1 MYHRGVEMP
10 KIVKSLSDKEIS
22 NAKPLEGEYSLS
34 DGDGLH
40 LLIKPDGTKQ
50 WVFRYTSPTQNKRR
64 KTSFGTYPKISLVHA
79 RKKRNDF
86 QDLILQGIDP
96 IDDKR
101 EAKVEEKR
109 IEASSFSNVVTQWL
123 NAQENRLGK
132 DTFKR
137 KKALFENFVIPVFR
151 DRSIADITHK
161 ELTTILEVKAQQHP
175 ETARRLF
182 ANFDDLWRYA
192 CSREY
197 CTENITTKIHRR
209 STLPQPKIKHYP
221 KITDPII
228 LKELVKTIY
237 SYSGHVSSKN
247 ALKLVL
253 HVPLRA
259 SNLVALRWSYID
271 FEKQSLTIPR
281 HEMKSKNADTRDFT
295 LPLTDEAIAILKEQ
309 YLFTSH
315 LEYVFHLN
323 DSHLNK
329 ETPNMALKRM
339 GFDDEVNGRKQ
350 TIHSFRGT
358 FRSLADT
365 HNRDHMCSF
374 EAKEKVLDHAVGD
387 KTERAYTHQAVYDKE
402 MRLLLVWWSEYV
414 LKMVEG

>member
-1 MYHRGVEMP
+1 MP
-10 KIVKSLSDKEIS
+10 RIVKPLTDKQVS
-22 NAKPLEGEYSLS
+22 SAKPSEKAYTLP
-34 DGDGLH
+34 DGQGLH
-40 LLIKPDGTKQ
+40 LLITPDGRKA
-50 WVFRYTSPTQNKRR
+50 WEIIYLSPTHKKRR
-64 KTSFGTYPKISLVHA
+64 KTSFGTFPTVSLKDA
-79 RKKRNDF
+79 RKKRDEF
-86 QDLILQGIDP
+86 QNIIKQGIDP
-96 IDDKR
+96 IDGKR
-101 EAKVEEKR
+101 EEKAELKLH
-109 IEASSFSNVVTQWL
+109 IESNFKNVVTQWL
-123 NAQENRLGK
+123 NSQESRIGK

-197 CTENITTKIHRR
+197 CQVNITANIYRKT
-209 STLPQPKIKHYP
+209 TLPKPKINHIP

-228 LKELVKTIY
+228 LKELINAIY
-237 SYSGHVSSKN
+237 SYSGHVCSKN

-259 SNLVALRWSYID
+259 SNLVTLKWAYID

-281 HEMKSKNADTRDFT
+281 AEMKSKNADPRDFT

-315 LEYVFHLN
+315 LDYVFHIN
-323 DSHLNK
+323 GTHLNK

-339 GFDDEVNGRKQ
+339 GFNDEVNGRKQ

-365 HNRDHMCSF
+365 HNREHGCSF
-374 EAKEKVLDHAVGD
+374 EAKEKALDHSIGD
-387 KTERAYTHQAVYDKE
+387 KTERAYTHQAIYYDE
-402 MRLLLVWWSEYV
+402 MKILLEWWSKYV
-414 LKMVEG
+414 LAMMEHK

>member
-1 MYHRGVEMP
+1 MP
-10 KIVKSLSDKEIS
+10 RIVKPLTDKQVNS
-22 NAKPLEGEYSLS
+22 AKPNGKAYTL
-34 DGDGLH
+34 
-40 LLIKPDGTKQ
+40 PDGQGLQLLVSPDGRKS
-50 WVFRYTSPTQNKRR
+50 WELVFLSPTLHKRR
-64 KTSFGTYPKISLVHA
+64 KTSFGVYPYVTLAEA
-79 RKKRNDF
+79 RKKRDEF
-86 QDLILQGIDP
+86 QNLIKQGIDP

-101 EAKVEEKR
+101 ETKIEEKR
-109 IEASSFSNVVTQWL
+109 IEASSFSNVVNQWL
-123 NAQENRLGK
+123 NAQEGRLGK

-151 DRSIADITHK
+151 DRNIADITHK

-197 CTENITTKIHRR
+197 CNANITTNIHRR

-228 LKELVKTIY
+228 LKELVNAIY
-237 SYSGHVSSKN
+237 SYSGHISSKN

-259 SNLVALRWSYID
+259 SNLVTLRWSYID

-281 HEMKSKNADTRDFT
+281 AEMKSKNADPRDFI
-295 LPLTDEAIAILKEQ
+295 LPLTDEAISILKEQ

-315 LEYVFHLN
+315 LDYVFHIN
-323 DSHLNK
+323 GSHLNK
-329 ETPNMALKRM
+329 ETPNMVLKRL

-365 HNRDHMCSF
+365 HNREHGCSF
-374 EAKEKVLDHAVGD
+374 EAKEKALDHSIGD
-387 KTERAYTHQAVYDKE
+387 KTERAYTHQAIYYDE
-402 MRLLLVWWSEYV
+402 MKILLEWWSKYV
-414 LKMVEG
+414 LAMMEHK

>member
-1 MYHRGVEMP
+1 MARQVPQLTDKGIKALSP
-10 KIVKSLSDKEIS
+10 KDKPYI
-22 NAKPLEGEYSLS
+22 AS
-34 DGDGLH
+34 DGQGLR
-40 LLIKPDGTKQ
+40 LLISPDNRRA
-50 WVFRYTSPTQNKRR
+50 WEFVYESPTHNKRR
-64 KTSFGTYPKISLVHA
+64 KTTFGTYPNVTLKEA
-79 RKKRNDF
+79 RTKRDEYLKLLF
-86 QDLILQGIDP
+86 KGVDP
-96 IDDKR
+96 IDSVRTEK
-101 EAKVEEKR
+101 EIKVR
-109 IEASSFSNVVTQWL
+109 IEESNFKNVVTLWL
-123 NAQENRLGK
+123 NSQEARLGK

-137 KKALFENFVIPVFR
+137 KKALFENFVIPVFQHKN
-151 DRSIADITHK
+151 IADITHK
-161 ELTTILEVKAQQHP
+161 ELTTLLEVKAQQHP

-182 ANFDDLWRYA
+182 SNFDDLWRYA

-197 CTENITTKIHRR
+197 CNVNITANIHRR

-228 LKELVKTIY
+228 LKELVNAIY

-259 SNLVALRWSYID
+259 SNLVELRWSYID

-281 HEMKSKNADTRDFT
+281 HEMKSKNADPRDFT
-295 LPLTDEAIAILKEQ
+295 LPLSDEAISILKEQ

-323 DSHLNK
+323 GSHLNK

-339 GFDDEVNGRKQ
+339 GFNDEKNGRKQ

-365 HNRDHMCSF
+365 HNREHGCSF

-387 KTERAYTHQAVYDKE
+387 KTERAYTHQAIYFEE
-402 MRLLLVWWSEYV
+402 MRLLLDWWSKYV
-414 LKMVEG
+414 LNMMII

>member
-1 MYHRGVEMP
+1 MA
-10 KIVKSLSDKEIS
+10 KIGFLSDIEIKKAKADKE
-22 NAKPLEGEYSLS
+22 KEYTLN
-34 DGDGLH
+34 DGGGLYV
-40 LLIKPDGTKQ
+40 LIKQDGTKQ
-50 WVFRYTSPTQNKRR
+50 FIFRYQSPTQNKRR
-64 KTSFGTYPKISLVHA
+64 KTSFGTYPKLTLADA
-79 RKKRNDF
+79 RKKCTEW
-86 QDLILQGIDP
+86 QDLINQGIDP
-96 IDDKR
+96 IDEKR
-101 EAKVEEKR
+101 GIKIEEKR
-109 IEASSFSNVVTQWL
+109 TLESSFSNVVTQWL
-123 NAQENRLGK
+123 NSQESRLGK
-132 DTFKR
+132 ETFKR
-137 KKALFENFVIPVFR
+137 KKALFENFVVPVFR
-151 DRSIADITHK
+151 ERSIADITHK

-197 CTENITTKIHRR
+197 CNVNITANIHRR

-228 LKELVKTIY
+228 LKELVNAIY
-237 SYSGHVSSKN
+237 AYSGHFSSKN

-259 SNLVALRWSYID
+259 SNLVTLRWSYID

-281 HEMKSKNADTRDFT
+281 AEMKSKNADTRDFN
-295 LPLTDEAIAILKEQ
+295 LPLTDEAISILKEQ

-315 LEYVFHLN
+315 LDYVFHIN
-323 DSHLNK
+323 GSHLNQ
-329 ETPNMALKRM
+329 ETPNMVLKRL

-365 HNRDHMCSF
+365 HNREHGCSF
-374 EAKEKVLDHAVGD
+374 EAKEKVLDHSIGE
-387 KTERAYTHQAVYDKE
+387 KTERAYTHQAIYYDE
-402 MRLLLVWWSEYV
+402 MKLLLEWWSKYI
-414 LKMVEG
+414 LAMVEVER